1 MNPSDCRVLIV
12 DDHPMQRLLL
22 GRMLAALPVREV
34 VAASGGL
41 EALELIENG
50 TRFDLVI
57 TDLDMPGVDGM
68 ELTRR
73 IGELPA
79 PPPVALVSA
88 LDAQIL
94 ASVGTLSRLGGR
106 ALLTILPKPV
116 SIDALRTAVAAIP
129 DAVASPHPRGMPS
142 APRADYTVDEIAA
155 GLDAGQFVPY
165 FEPQIELNEGHV
177 TGFEALVRWL
187 HPRDGVIAPGRFLPQ
202 IENTPLM
209 ARLTDAV
216 LAGAL
221 DAQRGWRDVGLTLS
235 LSVNLSPG
243 VLTTL
248 DFAARLTS
256 AVLDRGLDPKTI
268 TFELTESNAA
278 NGSAVVL
285 ENITRLRIKGFRLS
299 IDDFGTGYSS
309 LQQLSELP
317 LSELKI
323 DRGFTARMLDDRVA
337 RAAVESSLRL
347 AQQLGLST
355 CGEGIE
361 QPELVR
367 QLRWMGCER
376 GQGYLFSRPIA
387 PERVLAWLVDWPQR
401 RGALVEEWR
410 VALEA

>member
-50 TRFDLVI
+50 ARFDLVI

-116 SIDALRTAVAAIP
+116 SIDALRAAVAAIP

-177 TGFEALVRWL
+177 SGFEALVRWL

-248 DFAARLTS
+248 DFAARLTG

>member
-248 DFAARLTS
+248 DFAACLTS

>member
-50 TRFDLVI
+50 ARFDLVI

-116 SIDALRTAVAAIP
+116 SIDALRAAVAAIP

>member
-50 TRFDLVI
+50 ARFDLVI

-129 DAVASPHPRGMPS
+129 DAVASPHPRGTPS
-142 APRADYTVDEIAA
+142 TPRADYTVDEIAA

-248 DFAARLTS
+248 DFAACLTS